1 MSSEPER
8 RVELGK
14 DRVVPRVQD
23 APAPTERMWTDGLP
37 PAELPPPP
45 PAPAVPQAEAPWAGV
60 ARGAPPVEPLPPAV
74 PQAQEPW
81 AGVERAAPP
90 VELPPYPAPPP
101 VVGPMFPRPAYPPAV
116 GYPGYAPPAY
126 GPPQP
131 LAPRYGYVDSTPI
144 WSIISFCCVAASVLG
159 GLMLCG
165 LPVLVTAP
173 TGIVLGVVGHA
184 KGEQM
189 GKWAAI
195 ANGAVAALAVLLF
208 VLFVAAIGG
217 A

>member
-1 MSSEPER
+1 MSTEPER
-8 RVELGK
+8 PVELGK

-23 APAPTERMWTDGLP
+23 APAPTERMWNDGPP
-37 PAELPPPP
+37 PAELPPHPEQAAVP
-45 PAPAVPQAEAPWAGV
+45 PAPAPPHAEAPWAGV
-60 ARGAPPVEPLPPAV
+60 
-74 PQAQEPW
+74 
-81 AGVERAAPP
+81 ERPAPP
-90 VELPPYPAPPP
+90 VELPPYPPPPPP

-116 GYPGYAPPAY
+116 GYPGYARPAY

-131 LAPRYGYVDSTPI
+131 LTPRYGYVDSTPI

-159 GLMLCG
+159 GLLLCG

-195 ANGAVAALAVLLF
+195 ANGAVAALVVLVF

-217 A
+217 S